1 MFILLYSSFWIADML
16 VELIIH
22 IQCNIDRSQQSFKE
36 IAMKA
41 IVYQGHKSLAV
52 KDVPD
57 PTIQSPADAVVR
69 IEKTAICGSDLHIY
83 HGPDFGAGEFTLGH
97 EFLGTIF
104 DVGTDVSRFN
114 KGDRVLVSCTIGC
127 GGCAL
132 CDANLYSGCM
142 TNTAFGPVT
151 NVFGSPINPGG
162 QAEAVRVPFA
172 DTNIFKIPDG
182 LEDEQVLF
190 LTDILPTGYMGAD
203 LAEVSPGDTVV
214 VIGCGPVGVFAQL
227 SALLRGA
234 ATVIA
239 VDLDEGRLEKA
250 RLRGCRPLYPE
261 KEDLNETARQLTA
274 GRGADCAIE
283 AVGHPATVQSVLEVV
298 RPGGRVAV
306 IGVVAGD
313 DVRMNLMQTLTG
325 KNITLRSGIVNPQFY
340 IPKLL
345 PMIQTGRLDPTQI
358 ITHRMSLSDGVR
370 GYEIFD
376 GHEEDVLK
384 VVLTP

>member
-1 MFILLYSSFWIADML
+1 
-16 VELIIH
+16 
-22 IQCNIDRSQQSFKE
+22 
-36 IAMKA
+36 MKA
-41 IVYQGHKSLAV
+41 IVYQGHKSLSYQN
-52 KDVPD
+52 VPD
-57 PTIQSPADAVVR
+57 PAIQAPTDAIVK

-83 HGPDFGAGEFTLGH
+83 HGPDMGRGEFTLGH
-97 EFLGTIF
+97 EFLGTIE
-104 DVGTDVSRFN
+104 DVGTDVNRFR

-127 GGCAL
+127 NGCAS
-132 CDANLYSGCM
+132 CDADLYSGCM

-151 NVFGSPINPGG
+151 NVFGSPLNPGG
-162 QAEAVRVPFA
+162 QAEGVRVPFA

-203 LAEVSPGDTVV
+203 MAAVSPGDTVV
-214 VIGCGPVGVFAQL
+214 VIGCGPVGVFAQIC
-227 SALLRGA
+227 ALIRGA

-239 VDLDEGRLEKA
+239 VDLDDGRLKKA
-250 RLRGCRPLYPE
+250 QQRGCRPLNPQ
-261 KEDLNETARQLTA
+261 KENLNEVAKELTN

-283 AVGHPATVQSVLEVV
+283 AVGQAATVQSALEVV
-298 RPGGRVAV
+298 RSGGTVAV
-306 IGVVAGD
+306 IGVVAEGD
-313 DVRMNLMQTLTG
+313 VSINFMQTLTG
-325 KNITLRSGIVNPQFY
+325 KNITLRSGIVNPQYY

-345 PMIQTGRLDPTQI
+345 PLIRAGRIDPTQI
-358 ITHRMSLSDGVR
+358 ITHRMKLSDGVR